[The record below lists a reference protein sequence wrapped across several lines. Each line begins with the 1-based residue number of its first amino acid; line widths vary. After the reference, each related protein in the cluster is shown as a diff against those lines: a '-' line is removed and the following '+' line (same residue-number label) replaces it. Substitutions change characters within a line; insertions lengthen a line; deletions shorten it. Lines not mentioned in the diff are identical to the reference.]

1 MRLTKNAAI
10 FLQKLQQHLQTGMET
25 VKCENVYHL
34 PKIGHA
40 KTQSH
45 IMRIM

>member
-1 MRLTKNAAI
+1 MQQFFYKRT
-10 FLQKLQQHLQTGMET
+10 LQQHLQTGMET
-25 VKCENVYHL
+25 VSCEKVYHL